1 MRKLFRQRK
10 MGNAWGYFMQIVQ
23 QEAIP
28 IQSVILV
35 LSLVT
40 TASVLQIRG
49 YEIPIW
55 ALALV
60 IAVVLAIGG
69 VAIFTVGMPSYF
81 SAFNDQFWKHNN
93 PLRRKMEAIEENQR
107 KIMKHLG
114 MEVEHED
121 STPRDKHTRR
131 KTAIG

>member
-1 MRKLFRQRK
+1 

-55 ALALV
+55 ALAVV
-60 IAVVLAIGG
+60 IGVILAVGG
-69 VAIFTVGMPSYF
+69 IAIFTVGMPSYF

-93 PLRRKMEAIEENQR
+93 PLRRKIEEIEKNQK

-114 MEVEHED
+114 IKDED
-121 STPRDKHTRR
+121 
-131 KTAIG
+131 